1 MRCNRALRF
10 AVDHGRNGGKVNAI
24 MDCPTC
30 SKNADEILEKYAV
43 QGLTLATLCDIV
55 LGEDAE
61 DRSDEELVR
70 VVANLMRSK
79 LTAE

>member
-1 MRCNRALRF
+1 
-10 AVDHGRNGGKVNAI
+10 

-30 SKNADEILEKYAV
+30 SKNADDILEKYAL

-55 LGEDAE
+55 LGEDAA

-70 VVANLMRSK
+70 VAANLMRFK

>member
-1 MRCNRALRF
+1 
-10 AVDHGRNGGKVNAI
+10 
-24 MDCPTC
+24 MDCPIC
-30 SKNADEILEKYAV
+30 NKNANEILEKYAL
-43 QGLTLATLCDIV
+43 QGLTLATLCDIM

-79 LTAE
+79 LKTA